1 LNRSKPRTRGPRPR
15 RNAPSS
21 TPTRWL
27 QLSRRFPDESALES
41 EALYILPIDL
51 ISAIEE
57 HIPGFLSREEL
68 EFERALAAIEDVGFF
83 RQRPISFRLVPW
95 AGRLG
100 VGDPDL
106 QRRVDRSSV
115 NVDRMLSEELSLAG
129 LNELQIEQIA
139 RRRAEVRLQV
149 QSSQQG
155 YLAWLV
161 TDGVFRGELDQLRQN
176 WDQEH
181 ARSAELPRLPLE
193 ILGQRR
199 TRPEPEQGDS
209 EARAIR
215 LLWKWGLERLESW
228 DLPVPQ
234 SPALTGPNL
243 YSVTD
248 QECSGVVLFVPWYF
262 LVKRDMGLEALIDQ
276 RRTERP
282 QRHLESWIRGRET
295 TRFGVGRFG
304 LMWQL
309 YVLIELVLRRRYSDR
324 LRGNLGRLD
333 LAIAAFLCP
342 PADRGEWVRI
352 TKFAENIRRVRLAMN
367 DRLRSIERPTN

>member
-1 LNRSKPRTRGPRPR
+1 
-15 RNAPSS
+15 
-21 TPTRWL
+21 
-27 QLSRRFPDESALES
+27 
-41 EALYILPIDL
+41 L
-51 ISAIEE
+51 ISTIDE
-57 HIPGFLSREEL
+57 HVPDFLGPEEL
-68 EFERALAAIEDVGFF
+68 EFERAFAAIEDVGFF
-83 RQRPISFRLVPW
+83 RQRPISFHLVPW

-106 QRRVDRSSV
+106 QRRVDRSSA
-115 NVDRMLSEELSLAG
+115 NLDRMLIEELFLAG

-139 RRRAEVRLQV
+139 RRRAEVRQQV
-149 QSSQQG
+149 QSSQEG
-155 YLAWLV
+155 YLAWLL
-161 TDGVFRGELDQLRQN
+161 TNGVFRRELDQLRQI

-181 ARSAELPRLPLE
+181 ERSAELPRLPLE

-199 TRPEPEQGDS
+199 TRPEAERGDS

-248 QECSGVVLFVPWYF
+248 QETSGVVLFVPWYF
-262 LVKRDMGLEALIDQ
+262 LVRRDMGLEALIDQ
-276 RRTERP
+276 RRLERP

-295 TRFGVGRFG
+295 TRFGVGRFS
-304 LMWQL
+304 LMWQIYFL
-309 YVLIELVLRRRYSDR
+309 HELVLRRRYSDR

-333 LAIAAFLCP
+333 LAIAAFLY
-342 PADRGEWVRI
+342 PAAERREWVRI
-352 TKFAENIRRVRLAMN
+352 TRFAENVRRVRLAMN
-367 DRLRSIERPTN
+367 ARLRLIETPTT